1 MQAAP
6 FSAKDRAYQLMRPLD
21 WLVLVATLVSVV
33 GYGLYRSRGSDT
45 VDGYLLAGRSM
56 PWYAMALSV
65 MATQASAITFIST
78 TGQSYVDGM
87 RFVQFYFGLPIAM
100 VVVCAT
106 AVPVFHRAR
115 VFTAYEYLERRFDS
129 KTRGLASLI
138 FLCQRGLSAGL
149 TIYAPAIVLSV
160 ILGWPERAT
169 TLLMGITVVIY
180 TVAGGIK
187 AVTWSDVQQM
197 CIIFAGLVAALIAV
211 IVLLPHSI
219 SFSDAVFLAGSAGR
233 LNAVTTH
240 FDWNDRFNLW
250 SGLLGGTFLFLSY
263 FGCDQSQVQRYLTGR
278 SVKESRLALLF
289 NAVAKIP
296 MQFFILFIGA
306 MVFVFYVFVQP
317 PVLFHRGEL
326 ARVQASGAYQP
337 MASQFEDGFGRRRNA
352 ALALVEAHRAGDSEA
367 QTRNI
372 EAYRAAQREMDD
384 AHSRASKLV
393 GEVGGPL
400 DFSDTNYIFL
410 SFVTRFLPVGVVG
423 LVIAVILA
431 ATMSASSGEI
441 NSLATVTVVDVYRRH
456 IHKEGSDHH
465 YLLASRWATLF
476 WGVYAIAFAGWGNRL
491 GPLIVAVNMVGSL
504 FYGSLLGCFALAF
517 GFPRVG
523 GTAVFTGMLAAEAAV
538 FAAFLFTDISWL
550 WYNVIGCAVVMAC
563 ALAITY
569 AQPPPAPANL
579 TG

>member
-1 MQAAP
+1 
-6 FSAKDRAYQLMRPLD
+6 MRPLD
-21 WLVLVATLVSVV
+21 WLVLVTTLVAIVA
-33 GYGLYRSRGSDT
+33 YGLYRSRGSDT
-45 VDGYLLAGRSM
+45 VDRYLLAGRSM

-100 VVVCAT
+100 VIICAT
-106 AVPVFHRAR
+106 AVPIFHRAR

-169 TLLMGITVVIY
+169 TLLMGVTVVIY

-197 CIIFAGLVAALIAV
+197 CIIFVGLLAALVTV

-240 FDWNDRFNLW
+240 FDWNDRFNIW

-278 SVKESRLALLF
+278 SVEQSRLALLF

-317 PVLFHRGEL
+317 PVLFHRAEL
-326 ARVQASGAYQP
+326 ARVQATDSYQP
-337 MASQFEDGFGRRRNA
+337 LAAQFESGFGRRRDA
-352 ALALVEAHRAGDSEA
+352 ALALVQAHRAGDSAA
-367 QTRNI
+367 QSRNI
-372 EAYRAAQREMDD
+372 EAYRAAQKEMDD

-393 GEVGGPL
+393 SQVGGPQ

-410 SFVTRFLPVGVVG
+410 SFVTRYLPVGLVG

-456 IHKEGSDHH
+456 IRRGCSDHH
-465 YLLASRWATLF
+465 YLVASRFATLF
-476 WGVYAIAFAGWGNRL
+476 WGVYAVAFAGWGNHL
-491 GPLIVAVNMVGSL
+491 GPLIVAVNVVGSL
-504 FYGSLLGCFALAF
+504 FYGSLLGCFVLAF

-523 GTAVFTGMLAAEAAV
+523 GTAVFTGMLAGEAVV
-538 FAAFLFTDISWL
+538 FAAFLFSNISWL
-550 WYNVIGCAVVMAC
+550 WYNVIGCAVVMLC
-563 ALAITY
+563 AFAITY
-569 AQPPPAPANL
+569 ARPPEPRSSV
-579 TG
+579 

>member
-1 MQAAP
+1 
-6 FSAKDRAYQLMRPLD
+6 MRPLD
-21 WLVLVATLVSVV
+21 WFVLVTTLVSIVL
-33 GYGLYRSRGSDT
+33 YGLYRSRGSNT

-100 VVVCAT
+100 VIICAT
-106 AVPVFHRAR
+106 AVPIFHRAH

-160 ILGWPERAT
+160 ILGWPERTT
-169 TLLMGITVVIY
+169 TLLMGLTVVIY

-197 CIIFAGLVAALIAV
+197 CIIVVGLIAALVTV
-211 IVLLPHSI
+211 IVLLPRSI
-219 SFSDAVFLAGSAGR
+219 SFSDALFLAGSAGR

-240 FDWNDRFNLW
+240 FDWNDRFNIW

-278 SVKESRLALLF
+278 SISESRLALLF

-317 PVLFHRGEL
+317 PVLFHRAEL
-326 ARVQASGAYQP
+326 ARVHATDSYQP
-337 MASQFEDGFGRRRNA
+337 LASEFQSGFDRRRDA
-352 ALALVEAHRAGDSEA
+352 ALALVQAHRAGDSAA
-367 QTRNI
+367 QSRNI
-372 EAYRAAQREMDD
+372 VAYRAAQKVMDD
-384 AHSRASKLV
+384 AHARASRLV
-393 GEVGGPL
+393 GEAGGPR

-410 SFVTRFLPVGVVG
+410 SFVTRYLPVGLVG

-456 IHKEGSDHH
+456 IRRGRSDRH
-465 YLLASRWATLF
+465 YLLASRFATLF
-476 WGVYAIAFAGWGNRL
+476 WGVYAVTFAGWGNRL
-491 GPLIVAVNMVGSL
+491 GPLIVAVNVVGSL
-504 FYGSLLGCFALAF
+504 FYGSLLGCFVLAF

-523 GTAVFTGMLAAEAAV
+523 GTAVFTGMLAGEAVV
-538 FAAFLFTDISWL
+538 FAAFLFTNVSWL
-550 WYNVIGCAVVMAC
+550 WYNVIGCAVVMVC

-569 AQPPPAPANL
+569 AQPPVSQPAA
-579 TG
+579 